1 MLKVTKINKNWNWV
15 LQGLI
20 FLLTYLFI
28 IRQVFYRDG
37 LLDLKFQLGIKLSE
51 TSFLIVLP
59 GIFILM
65 LINWGIETWKWRYLI
80 RKIEEIRFFFAF
92 QAVLTGISISSF
104 IPNRVGEFFGR
115 AFFLKKADPVEG
127 IIISVIG
134 SMSQLIITMVCGS
147 VAFLFFAK
155 MQLGDIPLFQGYLFI
170 AFAVF
175 ILIINLIIIGL
186 YLNVSF
192 LALIKEK
199 IILNGFSRLRRYFRV
214 FDFYHTRELGWVLI
228 LSLLRYLVF
237 SFQFYLLN
245 MMFGI
250 SMPLLHGLM
259 LIAVIY
265 FIMTIIPTVAL
276 TELGIRGSVAIS
288 VFNLYYSMQPD
299 VATGMASGVFFA
311 STLLWIINL
320 GVPAIAGS
328 FFVFRLRFFRKK

>member
-1 MLKVTKINKNWNWV
+1 
-15 LQGLI
+15 
-20 FLLTYLFI
+20 
-28 IRQVFYRDG
+28 
-37 LLDLKFQLGIKLSE
+37 
-51 TSFLIVLP
+51 
-59 GIFILM
+59 
-65 LINWGIETWKWRYLI
+65 
-80 RKIEEIRFFFAF
+80 
-92 QAVLTGISISSF
+92 
-104 IPNRVGEFFGR
+104 
-115 AFFLKKADPVEG
+115 
-127 IIISVIG
+127 
-134 SMSQLIITMVCGS
+134 LIITMVCGS
-147 VAFLFFAK
+147 VAFLFFARIL
-155 MQLGDIPLFQGYLFI
+155 LGDMILFQGYLYV

-199 IILNGFSRLRRYFRV
+199 IMLNGFSRLRGYFRV
-214 FDFYHTRELGWVLI
+214 FDFYHTRELGWVLM

-237 SFQFYLLN
+237 SFQFYMLN
-245 MMFGI
+245 TIFGVT
-250 SMPLLHGLM
+250 MPLLHGLM

-299 VATGMASGVFFA
+299 AATGIASGVFFA

-320 GVPAIAGS
+320 GIPAVAGS